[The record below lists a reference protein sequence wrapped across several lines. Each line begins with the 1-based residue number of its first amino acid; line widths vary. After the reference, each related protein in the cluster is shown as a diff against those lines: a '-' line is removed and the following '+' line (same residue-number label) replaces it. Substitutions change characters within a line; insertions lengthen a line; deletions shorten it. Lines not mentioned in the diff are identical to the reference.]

1 MQEWMVEKNSTT
13 WESWLWNN
21 NVSPWG
27 NRTLEEAQANPANGV
42 AYSRPYS
49 DNDIAGAGPGTDWLG
64 LITRDGQI
72 QEHNVNLQGGSES
85 TQYMVS
91 FNYYDHQ
98 GIVKNS
104 GMTRYTAKANID
116 QKFLNIFKAGLNL
129 TLSRKVGDFWG
140 SNSKT
145 PVSFALPYRWVPIS
159 RRMTKQPVRIPSTPY
174 WDNSPTPTPC

>member
-1 MQEWMVEKNSTT
+1 MLFRS
-13 WESWLWNN
+13 
-21 NVSPWG
+21 
-27 NRTLEEAQANPANGV
+27 NGV

-129 TLSRKVGDFWG
+129 TLTRIDNDNTQLGSGQFENSGIIRSAIQMGPNIQAYDEATGTYPINPLLGDRKSTRLNSSHIEESR
-140 SNSKT
+140 
-145 PVSFALPYRWVPIS
+145 
-159 RRMTKQPVRIPSTPY
+159 MPS
-174 WDNSPTPTPC
+174 SA